1 MKVIE
6 LKEKAGRVIR
16 FERIKPF
23 KNICK
28 VTGVSELVNVVTEY
42 KVGGGVIKLLI
53 SWSIASSSTVRL
65 TSLLKISPRLCT
77 MR

>member
-42 KVGGGVIKLLI
+42 KVGGG
-53 SWSIASSSTVRL
+53 
-65 TSLLKISPRLCT
+65 
-77 MR
+77 

>member
-6 LKEKAGRVIR
+6 LKEKASRVIR

-23 KNICK
+23 MNICK

-42 KVGGGVIKLLI
+42 KVGGG
-53 SWSIASSSTVRL
+53 
-65 TSLLKISPRLCT
+65 
-77 MR
+77 